1 MSSVSGVTGVESVSV
16 RAEETAVDQGAE
28 ARECSAAVSGATVP
42 SEDVVE
48 ARRALGSSATA
59 DAGGAPPCSSPLVL
73 ERPQLPSF
81 RIAPG
86 PAGLGGKLTAN
97 IDGRDVTLAEDAV
110 KAWVLARGRFI
121 AWSAPDG
128 AGGFENEGQA
138 LYVYDVQARATRK
151 VAAEYFMIES
161 ARTLD
166 RGSLVALTMQ
176 DGGLGAS
183 HLAIVHADRGLV
195 YHAPLARIVAI
206 CGDEVTVAHYDASAY
221 ESGPA
226 PVGTPKKLEKLSL
239 SALRDAPILVL
250 ERPDDAV
257 TL

>member
-1 MSSVSGVTGVESVSV
+1 MSSVSGVAGVESVSV
-16 RAEETAVDQGAE
+16 RTEQTAVDSGADARDCTTAVPKGDVIE
-28 ARECSAAVSGATVP
+28 ARQTLGSGSAAG
-42 SEDVVE
+42 
-48 ARRALGSSATA
+48 
-59 DAGGAPPCSSPLVL
+59 AGGAPSCSSPLVL
-73 ERPQLPSF
+73 DRPQRPSL

-86 PAGLGGKLTAN
+86 STGLGGTLTAN

-110 KAWVLARGRFI
+110 KAWVLARGRLI

-138 LYVYDVQARATRK
+138 LYVYDVQARASRK

-166 RGSLVALTMQ
+166 HGSLLALTMQ

-206 CGDEVTVAHYDASAY
+206 CGDELTVAHYDASAY

-239 SALRDAPILVL
+239 SALRDGPVIVL
-250 ERPDDAV
+250 PPSG
-257 TL
+257 